1 MPLVNPG
8 IHGEKQPP
16 AALGLVRGGSSAT
29 TLGVVRRA
37 LFVALSVLALA
48 GCERGCLARRLASRS
63 SDAPDAGPAFDLGG
77 TDCSD
82 GLARC
87 TEGRIEVSR
96 AAHLP
101 HPCAPFGAS
110 PEDRRRLCECP
121 WEVVGRC
128 AAGCAADG
136 VEIVAT
142 PDVAAAQLCAALA
155 PVARPPTAADPP
167 VTGVCASEEV
177 RCESG
182 VVRVCDA
189 PGRPVR
195 TVAVCLDGCEPA
207 VGWPEGVP
215 GERATGAGAGAILC
229 RRDHAERR

>member
-1 MPLVNPG
+1 V
-8 IHGEKQPP
+8 
-16 AALGLVRGGSSAT
+16 ASVVASVVAVLG
-29 TLGVVRRA
+29 
-37 LFVALSVLALA
+37 LA
-48 GCERGCLARRLASRS
+48 GCERGCLARTLSDRRT
-63 SDAPDAGPAFDLGG
+63 DAPDAAATFDLGG

-87 TEGRIEVSR
+87 VDGRIEVSR

-101 HPCAPFGAS
+101 HPCAPSGAS

-121 WEVVGRC
+121 WDLAGRC
-128 AAGCAADG
+128 ASGCAVDG
-136 VEIVAT
+136 VEVVAT
-142 PDVAAAQLCAALA
+142 ADVAATQLCAALE
-155 PVARPPTAADPP
+155 PIARPMTPADPR
-167 VTGVCASEEV
+167 VDGVCASEEV

-195 TVAVCLDGCEPA
+195 PVAVCLDGCEPA
-207 VGWPEGVP
+207 IGWPEGVP

-229 RRDHAERR
+229 RRPHAERR